1 MKIGMM
7 NDPAMDPVQEILWA
21 GEHGFEFIDLTVEGP
36 AADAEALNVP
46 ALRDALRNTGIG
58 IVGHTAWYLPF
69 GSPVPQ
75 VRRGAIEAV
84 RATFEP
90 LAALG
95 CTQVTVH
102 VDRGLHAFAY
112 DDTVRWNAESFAQ
125 LAEDAAPS
133 WHRSW

>member
-46 ALRDALRNTGIG
+46 ALRDALHDTGIG

-90 LAALG
+90 LAALSCDPG
-95 CTQVTVH
+95 YGACRPRATC
-102 VDRGLHAFAY
+102 
-112 DDTVRWNAESFAQ
+112 VRLRRYGALERRIVRATG
-125 LAEDAAPS
+125 
-133 WHRSW
+133 